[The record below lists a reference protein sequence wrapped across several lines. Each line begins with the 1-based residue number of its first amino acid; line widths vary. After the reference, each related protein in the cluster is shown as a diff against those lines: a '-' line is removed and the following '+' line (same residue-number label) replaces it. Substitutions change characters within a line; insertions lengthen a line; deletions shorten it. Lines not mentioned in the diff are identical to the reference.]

1 MFKMYHNANNTVNRI
16 VRFKLPSISSA
27 GVVQNSLL
35 SGSKGS
41 HVPSTGYSAAESA
54 SFSAVL
60 LLKSTTLLMGDLM
73 FDEKGELIAIGCTIL
88 RCCTKALVTVDI
100 DAILRITEE
109 IFMAAI
115 MILLSRN
122 DLC

>member
-54 SFSAVL
+54 FSAVL